1 MPRQIAAKVHTLGR
15 LWPLVALLACTRAV
29 TAADLRPAGAD
40 GFFVTPN
47 EPAVLQWSVE
57 SGEVAAPLEYAIRDY
72 WGNPV
77 ASGQAKPATPKT
89 VEATVKLAQGFYD
102 LELAATKQRV
112 GLVSLPAHPPKRDP
126 FFSIDS
132 ALSWLVQDG
141 KVREGLI
148 KVLRR
153 SGVAMSRERLAW
165 SQINPAQQTWNW
177 QGSNR
182 YDAIRRFYADQ
193 SVEILEMFHDAPG
206 WPGRVGKYPE
216 DLVATAR
223 AWRQVVARWHTT
235 WGALE
240 VWNEPDIF
248 FGANLPA
255 DQYVPLVKM
264 MAYVLDQE
272 RTELPLVGGVFA
284 HCNRVFLETAA
295 DNGMLDSVDAV
306 SFHTYGQAPQME
318 ALIGDYR
325 SWLRAHDRE
334 AMPLWIT
341 ECGRP
346 WKRGPDRPPTD
357 QDALSALDVTMKAVE
372 ARAGGI
378 ARYFAFVYP
387 FFEEGEN
394 NFGMMGRRGTPLRSM
409 AAYARL
415 VSLLAHKRYLGDLR
429 CDDAA
434 LQRAR
439 LFGDARETVAVL
451 YTARP
456 DPKAKVKL
464 GVPILRAEGIDG
476 RLLEVAPDGTLPIPD
491 GLTYVW
497 LDPQKLGD
505 RLRTD
510 TPAMRLWKIAQQRPP
525 QRPAASPLLLRFDAD
540 ASVMESKTDGYH
552 LAAKAPDQPTGRC
565 PPSVGTH
572 EAWVPRLPLKVRVF
586 NLSAQPYDLTLELTF
601 SPKSARLI
609 GPAVGY
615 PLGAANVPA
624 EGFADVAW
632 EAELGEALKAAGRLE
647 VTVTAQGKPAG
658 YPLGGVAPL
667 VFTLIRPAR

>member
-1 MPRQIAAKVHTLGR
+1 MPKQIAARVHTLRR
-15 LWPLVALLACTRAV
+15 LWPLVALLAWTRAV

-40 GFFVTPN
+40 GFFVAPN
-47 EPAVLQWSVE
+47 EPAVLRWSVE

-77 ASGQAKPATPKT
+77 ASGQARPATPKT

-102 LELAATKQRV
+102 LELPATKQRF

-165 SQINPAQQTWNW
+165 SQINPDRQTWNW

-182 YDAIRRFYADQ
+182 YDAIRRLYADQ

-223 AWRQVVARWHTT
+223 AWRQVVARWHST
-235 WGALE
+235 WGGLE

-264 MAYVLDQE
+264 MAYVLDQD
-272 RTELPLVGGVFA
+272 RTRLPLVGGVLA

-295 DNGMLDSVDAV
+295 DNGMLDCVDAV

-325 SWLRAHDRE
+325 SWLRAHQRE

-387 FFEEGEN
+387 FFEENEN

-451 YTARP
+451 YTTRP
-456 DPKAKVKL
+456 DPNAKVKPGL
-464 GVPILRAEGIDG
+464 PVLRAEGIDG
-476 RLLEVAPDGTLPIPD
+476 RLLEVAPDGILPIPD

-505 RLRTD
+505 RLQTD
-510 TPAMRLWKIAQQRPP
+510 TPAMRLWKIAQQHPQAGTRQAGTPP
-525 QRPAASPLLLRFDAD
+525 QRPAASPLVLRFDAD
-540 ASVMESKTDGYH
+540 ANVMESKTDGYH
-552 LAAKAPDQPTGRC
+552 LAAKMPGQ
-565 PPSVGTH
+565 PSVP
-572 EAWVPRLPLKVRVF
+572 ARLPLKVRVF
-586 NLSAQPYDLTLELTF
+586 NLSAQPYDLILELAF
-601 SPKSARLI
+601 SSKSARLI
-609 GPAVGY
+609 GPAAGY
-615 PLGAANVPA
+615 PPGAAKVPA
-624 EGFADVAW
+624 EGFTDVAW

-647 VTVTAQGKPAG
+647 VTVTAQGKPAA
-658 YPLGGVAPL
+658 PRVAPL
-667 VFTLIRPAR
+667 AITLIGPAR

>member
-1 MPRQIAAKVHTLGR
+1 MPTLITVGTHILR
-15 LWPLVALLACTRAV
+15 RIVPLVTLLAWTGAV
-29 TAADLRPAGAD
+29 TAADLRPAGAE
-40 GFFVTPN
+40 GFFVTPH
-47 EPAVLQWSVE
+47 EPTVLRWSVE
-57 SGEVAAPLEYAIRDY
+57 SGEVATPLAYTIRDY
-72 WGNPV
+72 WGQPV
-77 ASGQAKPATPKT
+77 ASDQAKPSTAQT
-89 VEATVKLAQGFYD
+89 VEATVKLPQGFYE
-102 LELAATKQRV
+102 LELTASKQRF

-126 FFSIDS
+126 FFAIDS

-148 KVLRR
+148 KALRR

-165 SQINPAQQTWNW
+165 SQINPAQGKWNW
-177 QGSNR
+177 DTPAR
-182 YDAIRRFYADQ
+182 YDAVRRFYADQ
-193 SVEILEMFHDAPG
+193 SVEVLEMFHDAPG

-223 AWRQVVARWHTT
+223 AWRQVVARWHST
-235 WGALE
+235 WGGLE

-272 RTELPLVGGVFA
+272 RTKLPLVGGVFA
-284 HCNRVFLETAA
+284 HCNRTFLETAA
-295 DNGMLDSVDAV
+295 DNGMLDCVDAV

-325 SWLRAHDRE
+325 AWLRAHQRE

-387 FFEEGEN
+387 FFEENEN
-394 NFGMMGRRGTPLRSM
+394 NFGLMGRRGTPLRSM

-434 LQRAR
+434 LQRVR

-456 DPKAKVKL
+456 DPNAKVKL
-464 GVPILRAEGIDG
+464 GLPGTDRRLVVRAEGIDG
-476 RLLEVAPDGTLPIPD
+476 RRLEAAPDGTLPIPD

-510 TPAMRLWKIAQQRPP
+510 TAAMRLWQIAREEPP
-525 QRPAASPLLLRFDAD
+525 RRPAASPLVLRFDAD
-540 ASVMESKTDGYH
+540 SKVMESKTDGYH
-552 LAAKAPDQPTGRC
+552 LAPKKPGQ
-565 PPSVGTH
+565 PSVGT
-572 EAWVPRLPLKVRVF
+572 VSRLPLRVRVF
-586 NLSAQPYDLTLELTF
+586 NLSGQPHELALEMTL
-601 SPKSARLI
+601 SAKSARVI
-609 GPAVGY
+609 GPAARPV
-615 PLGAANVPA
+615 NVPA
-624 EGFADVAW
+624 EGFVDLAW
-632 EAELGEALKAAGRLE
+632 EAELGEALKATDRIE
-647 VTVTAQGKPAG
+647 VTVAARGKPAVH
-658 YPLGGVAPL
+658 PAGGVAPL
-667 VFTLIRPAR
+667 VFTLIGPAP

>member
-1 MPRQIAAKVHTLGR
+1 MPKQITARVHTLKQI
-15 LWPLVALLACTRAV
+15 LPLVALLAWTRAV

-47 EPAVLQWSVE
+47 QPAVLRWSVE
-57 SGEVAAPLEYAIRDY
+57 SGELVAPLDYTIRDY

-77 ASGQAKPATPKT
+77 ASGQAKPSAAKT

-102 LELAATKQRV
+102 LELPATKQRF

-182 YDAIRRFYADQ
+182 YDAIRRLYADQ

-216 DLVATAR
+216 DLVATAQ
-223 AWRQVVARWHTT
+223 AWRQVVARWHST
-235 WGALE
+235 WGGLE

-272 RTELPLVGGVFA
+272 RIDLPLVGGVFA

-295 DNGMLDSVDAV
+295 DNGMLDCVDAV

-387 FFEEGEN
+387 FFEENDN
-394 NFGMMGRRGTPLRSM
+394 NFGMMGRRATPLRSM

-434 LQRAR
+434 VQRAR

-456 DPKAKVKL
+456 DPNAKVKL
-464 GVPILRAEGIDG
+464 GLPALRAEGIDG
-476 RLLEVAPDGTLPIPD
+476 RHLESAPDGTLPIPD

-505 RLRTD
+505 RLQTD
-510 TPAMRLWKIAQQRPP
+510 TPAMRLWRIAQQDPQAGTPP
-525 QRPAASPLLLRFDAD
+525 QRPAPSPLVPRFDAD
-540 ASVMESKTDGYH
+540 AKVMESKTDGYH
-552 LAAKAPDQPTGRC
+552 LVAKTPDQPL
-565 PPSVGTH
+565 VG
-572 EAWVPRLPLKVRVF
+572 ARLPLRVRVF
-586 NLSAQPYDLTLELTF
+586 NLSAQTYDLTLELTF
-601 SPKSARLI
+601 SSKLARLI
-609 GPAVGY
+609 GPAVR
-615 PLGAANVPA
+615 PAKLPA

-632 EAELGEALKAAGRLE
+632 EAEVGEALKAAGRLE
-647 VTVTAQGKPAG
+647 VTVAAQGRPAAR
-658 YPLGGVAPL
+658 VAPL
-667 VFTLIRPAR
+667 AITLIGPSR